1 MKNKGQ
7 VLVAF
12 LLLLPLLF
20 FLMAMVVD
28 LGMEA
33 IQYKKIKGTV
43 FFVLSFALKEEA
55 PLQEVE
61 NLFLKN
67 GFSEKDFVV
76 RKEEEKYYVKIIFSP
91 KSFFGKMWRKDTKE
105 SLEYLA
111 YKREEQIVIKRM
123 EE

>member
-43 FFVLSFALKEEA
+43 FEVLSFALKEEA

>member
-43 FFVLSFALKEEA
+43 FEVLSFALKEEA

-61 NLFLKN
+61 NLFFKN